1 MFLFMECLKM
11 KYAFIDYE
19 NINSLDYLNLTQY
32 EKIFLFIGAN
42 QTSIRLAEKYTVPL
56 NIVVITVDKIAD
68 NNLDFHIAY
77 YLGKCDHSVDKMIQF
92 DIISN
97 DKGYLGICD
106 YIHKLTTRHCQLIRP
121 QDESKAQNTLESTN
135 NQNKLESKEN
145 VKLSQSISDKIME
158 RAFKLVIHFLTQSE
172 ERHLPKKKQTL
183 YNYISSRINFVEI
196 TQDLKQHITNNII
209 ELLEK
214 EKWITIKN
222 SQVVYLKK

>member
-1 MFLFMECLKM
+1 M

-158 RAFKLVIHFLTQSE
+158 RAFKSVIHFLTQSE

-209 ELLEK
+209 ELLKK
-214 EKWITIKN
+214 EQWITIKN

>member
-1 MFLFMECLKM
+1 MFLFIGFLKM

-56 NIVVITVDKIAD
+56 NIVIITVDKIAN

-77 YLGKCDHSVDKMIQF
+77 YLGKCDHSADKVIQF

-121 QDESKAQNTLESTN
+121 QDESKIQNILESTN
-135 NQNKLESKEN
+135 NQNKLEDKEK
-145 VKLSQSISDKIME
+145 VKVSQSISDKIME
-158 RAFKLVIHFLTQSE
+158 KTFKLVIHFLTKSE
-172 ERHLPKKKQTL
+172 ERHLPKKMQAL
-183 YNYISSRINFVEI
+183 YNHISGRMNFVEI
-196 TQDLKQHITNNII
+196 TRDLKQHITNSII
-209 ELLEK
+209 ERLEK
-214 EKWITIKN
+214 KKWITIKN